1 MATGGFKPN
10 AQTDFLEEWKAKR
23 EKMRLKMLGDI
34 AAATGASAGHP
45 GSGTPGAGTPA
56 APLGTS
62 HSNKSTPNMELN
74 NNGNVERGGGSAG
87 NIASAALCQP
97 IARSMSSPALK
108 KPEAEPHPGPAPP
121 GGNLKKQSHQ
131 SDQKAPPPPCPSVES
146 SPTAEVEEVDGDT
159 SSPSPGKGKDK
170 KCAGPSARK
179 GKGQIE
185 KRKLREKRRS
195 TGVVSIPS
203 NEINQLLF
211 TGSGPDYLPDRVR
224 VTLSLD
230 ELEDDDGGDRERKME
245 QQLVQANTVQN
256 ESMTPSPGSPESP
269 GPPGHLLQETPR
281 SGGVRHKS
289 PSAGGS
295 AEEDMG
301 GSPRQPAPRQPREP
315 HTSGSLERRLEELE
329 KELLRERQ
337 ENNRLLKDNEENQDL
352 IGKLKEEIDLLN
364 RDLDDIEDEND
375 QLKQEN
381 KTLLKVVG
389 QLTR

>member
-1 MATGGFKPN
+1 
-10 AQTDFLEEWKAKR
+10 
-23 EKMRLKMLGDI
+23 
-34 AAATGASAGHP
+34 
-45 GSGTPGAGTPA
+45 
-56 APLGTS
+56 
-62 HSNKSTPNMELN
+62 ME
-74 NNGNVERGGGSAG
+74 
-87 NIASAALCQP
+87 
-97 IARSMSSPALK
+97 
-108 KPEAEPHPGPAPP
+108 
-121 GGNLKKQSHQ
+121 
-131 SDQKAPPPPCPSVES
+131 
-146 SPTAEVEEVDGDT
+146 
-159 SSPSPGKGKDK
+159 
-170 KCAGPSARK
+170 
-179 GKGQIE
+179 
-185 KRKLREKRRS
+185 
-195 TGVVSIPS
+195 
-203 NEINQLLF
+203 
-211 TGSGPDYLPDRVR
+211 
-224 VTLSLD
+224 SLD

-256 ESMTPSPGSPESP
+256 EAMNPSPGSPESP

-281 SGGVRHKS
+281 SGSVRHKS

-381 KTLLKVVG
+381 KTLLKVALL
-389 QLTR
+389 QQATRTDQKISHSHKVRVVFSISEIKGRELEAKRKPARLMEELSVSHNVVSVCLSRIRILRSL

>member
-34 AAATGASAGHP
+34 AAATGASAAGHP
-45 GSGTPGAGTPA
+45 GAGTPGGGTPGAGTPV

-87 NIASAALCQP
+87 NLASAALCQP

-108 KPEAEPHPGPAPP
+108 KPEAAEPHPGPAPP

-131 SDQKAPPPPCPSVES
+131 PDQKAPPPPPPCPPVDS
-146 SPTAEVEEVDGDT
+146 SPSKEVDGVDGDPQE
-159 SSPSPGKGKDK
+159 SPSPGKGKDK

-203 NEINQLLF
+203 NEV
-211 TGSGPDYLPDRVR
+211 SP
-224 VTLSLD
+224 
-230 ELEDDDGGDRERKME
+230 
-245 QQLVQANTVQN
+245 
-256 ESMTPSPGSPESP
+256 PSPRFVCLFVCLFANFLSVMVGTQGTAIKHPHNYLK
-269 GPPGHLLQETPR
+269 HLLT
-281 SGGVRHKS
+281 
-289 PSAGGS
+289 
-295 AEEDMG
+295 
-301 GSPRQPAPRQPREP
+301 
-315 HTSGSLERRLEELE
+315 
-329 KELLRERQ
+329 
-337 ENNRLLKDNEENQDL
+337 
-352 IGKLKEEIDLLN
+352 
-364 RDLDDIEDEND
+364 
-375 QLKQEN
+375 
-381 KTLLKVVG
+381 
-389 QLTR
+389 